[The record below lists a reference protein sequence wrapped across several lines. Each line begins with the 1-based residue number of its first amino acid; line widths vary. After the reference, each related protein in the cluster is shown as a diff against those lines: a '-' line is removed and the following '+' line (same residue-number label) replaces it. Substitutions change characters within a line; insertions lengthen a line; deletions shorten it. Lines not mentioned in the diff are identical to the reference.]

1 MLDLV
6 EYVEHMA
13 RLSEKAVFALGEY
26 RQLIYH
32 EADLKGRVGV
42 RHDLSDEDGP
52 IWLSIDR
59 LKRIAPP
66 IVPEDIEPWI
76 TVAADPITEPIIET
90 VRTETIPRVRAEQ
103 LIEEGVL
110 YEEDAQPAMGP
121 DRFGDEGEQTGLCDV
136 IFRLQNLS
144 DVDYA
149 VRAYVEGPW
158 REWAEAEKPR
168 RETIKIYDN
177 YFSLQQSI
185 QAMDGEQGLELVWG
199 MGIVRWRLE
208 DGRII
213 DPCLSG

>member
-1 MLDLV
+1 MTERSQENSEVQERLLDLV
-6 EYVEHMA
+6 KYVEHMA

-103 LIEEGVL
+103 LIEVGVL
-110 YEEDAQPAMGP
+110 YEEDAQPAMRP
-121 DRFGDEGEQTGLCDV
+121 DRFGDEGEQTGFCDV
-136 IFRLQNLS
+136 IFRLQNLP

-158 REWAEAEKPR
+158 R
-168 RETIKIYDN
+168 
-177 YFSLQQSI
+177 
-185 QAMDGEQGLELVWG
+185 GVG
-199 MGIVRWRLE
+199 
-208 DGRII
+208 
-213 DPCLSG
+213 